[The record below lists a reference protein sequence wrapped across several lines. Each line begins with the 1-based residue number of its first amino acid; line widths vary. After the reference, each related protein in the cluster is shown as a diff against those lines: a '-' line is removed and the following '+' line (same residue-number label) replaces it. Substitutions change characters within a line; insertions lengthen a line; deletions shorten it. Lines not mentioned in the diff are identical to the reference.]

1 MKKLFCAVLAVVLI
15 ITTAGCVSPETGDF
29 SVTNTD
35 GTTTEIFGDAENI
48 VLLNSNA
55 GEVLYLLGEADR
67 VVGVS
72 KSIADNAYQASL
84 YPNAQIIGAWN
95 EPDVEY
101 LISIGADV
109 VLAYS
114 DSKPKNAEVL
124 AAANIPVV
132 YVDCTKPE
140 TMAPDIMEI
149 GKLAGKPERA
159 AEIAEYYTEVMEEV
173 RSASKL
179 ASTHY
184 TVYAES
190 YTAWY
195 GQGTDTGM
203 GQLISWTFG
212 ENIMKDAGAK
222 KLSDEWVVTSN
233 PEIIVK
239 LVNSM
244 DNADAVLNEIENRR
258 GFDRVSAVE
267 NGKVWIIRNDLTYGP
282 RSCAAA
288 VALFKMEYP
297 GIKFDLTPE
306 SVLLEFN
313 KRFGTNFET
322 EEITYPAL

>member
-1 MKKLFCAVLAVVLI
+1 MKKLFWTVIAVVLTI
-15 ITTAGCVSPETGDF
+15 MTAGCVAPEAGDI
-29 SVTNTD
+29 SITNTD
-35 GTTTEIFGDAENI
+35 GTTTEIFGDVENI

-67 VVGVS
+67 VVGIS
-72 KSIADNAYQASL
+72 KSIANNAGQVKL
-84 YPNAQIIGAWN
+84 YPNSKIIGAWN

-101 LISIGADV
+101 LISMGADV

-140 TMAPDIMEI
+140 TMASDIMEI
-149 GKLAGKPERA
+149 GKLVGKQEQA
-159 AEIAEYYTEVMEEV
+159 AEIAEYYNEVMDEV
-173 RSASKL
+173 RSASML

-212 ENIMKDAGAK
+212 QNIMKDAGAK
-222 KLSDEWVVTSN
+222 KLSDEWVVTSS

-239 LVNSM
+239 LVNNM
-244 DNADAVLNEIENRR
+244 DNADAVLNEIKNRR
-258 GFDRVSAVE
+258 GFDSVSAVG
-267 NGKVWIIRNDLTYGP
+267 NNKVWIIRNDLTYGP

-322 EEITYPAL
+322 DGITYPAI

>member
-1 MKKLFCAVLAVVLI
+1 MKKLFWTVIAVVLI
-15 ITTAGCVSPETGDF
+15 IMTAGCTAPETGDI
-29 SVTNTD
+29 SIINTD
-35 GTTTEIFGDAENI
+35 GTTTEIFGDVENI

-67 VVGVS
+67 VVGIS
-72 KSIADNAYQASL
+72 KSIANNAGQVKL
-84 YPNAQIIGAWN
+84 YPNSEIIGAWN

-140 TMAPDIMEI
+140 TMASDIIEI
-149 GKLAGKPERA
+149 GKLVGKEKQA
-159 AEIAEYYTEVMEEV
+159 AEIAGYYTEVMNEV
-173 RSASKL
+173 RSASML
-179 ASTHY
+179 ASTRY

-222 KLSDEWVVTSN
+222 KLSDEWVVTSS

-239 LVNSM
+239 LVNTM
-244 DNADAVLNEIENRR
+244 DNADAVLNEIKNRR
-258 GFDRVSAVE
+258 GFDSVSAVE
-267 NGKVWIIRNDLTYGP
+267 NNKVWIIRNDLTYGP

-322 EEITYPAL
+322 DGITYPAL

>member
-1 MKKLFCAVLAVVLI
+1 M
-15 ITTAGCVSPETGDF
+15 
-29 SVTNTD
+29 
-35 GTTTEIFGDAENI
+35 
-48 VLLNSNA
+48 
-55 GEVLYLLGEADR
+55 
-67 VVGVS
+67 
-72 KSIADNAYQASL
+72 
-84 YPNAQIIGAWN
+84 
-95 EPDVEY
+95 
-101 LISIGADV
+101 GADV

-140 TMAPDIMEI
+140 TMASDIMEI
-149 GKLAGKPERA
+149 GKLVGKQEQA
-159 AEIAEYYTEVMEEV
+159 AEIAGYYTEVMEEI
-173 RSASKL
+173 RSASML

-212 ENIMKDAGAK
+212 QNIMKDAGAK
-222 KLSDEWVVTSN
+222 KLSDEWVVTSS

-244 DNADAVLNEIENRR
+244 YNADVVLNEIKNRR
-258 GFDRVSAVE
+258 GFEHVSAVE
-267 NGKVWIIRNDLTYGP
+267 NDKVWIIRNDLTYGP

-297 GIKFDLTPE
+297 GIRFDLTPE

-322 EEITYPAL
+322 DGITYQAL

>member
-1 MKKLFCAVLAVVLI
+1 MKKLFWTVIAVVLI
-15 ITTAGCVSPETGDF
+15 IMTAGCTAPETGDI
-29 SVTNTD
+29 SIINTD
-35 GTTTEIFGDAENI
+35 GTTTEIFGDVENI

-67 VVGVS
+67 VVGIS
-72 KSIADNAYQASL
+72 KSIANNAGQVKL
-84 YPNAQIIGAWN
+84 YPNSEIIGAWN

-101 LISIGADV
+101 LISMGADV

-140 TMAPDIMEI
+140 TMASDIIEI
-149 GKLAGKPERA
+149 GKLVGKEKQA
-159 AEIAEYYTEVMEEV
+159 AEIAEYYTEVMNEV
-173 RSASKL
+173 RSASML

-212 ENIMKDAGAK
+212 QNIMKDAGAK
-222 KLSDEWVVTSN
+222 KLSDEWVVTSS

-244 DNADAVLNEIENRR
+244 DNADAVLNEIKNRR
-258 GFDRVSAVE
+258 GFDSVSAVE
-267 NGKVWIIRNDLTYGP
+267 NNKVWIIRNDLTYGP

-322 EEITYPAL
+322 DGITYPAL

>member
-1 MKKLFCAVLAVVLI
+1 MKKLFWTVIAVVLI
-15 ITTAGCVSPETGDF
+15 IMTAGCVAPEAGDI
-29 SVTNTD
+29 SITNTD
-35 GTTTEIFGDAENI
+35 GTTTEIFGDVENI

-67 VVGVS
+67 VVGIS
-72 KSIADNAYQASL
+72 KSIANNAGQVKL
-84 YPNAQIIGAWN
+84 YPNSKIIGAWN

-101 LISIGADV
+101 LISMGADV

-140 TMAPDIMEI
+140 TMASDIIEI
-149 GKLAGKPERA
+149 GKLVGKQEQA
-159 AEIAEYYTEVMEEV
+159 AEITEYYNEVMDEV
-173 RSASKL
+173 RSASML

-212 ENIMKDAGAK
+212 QNIMKDAGAK
-222 KLSDEWVVTSN
+222 KLSDEWVVTSS

-244 DNADAVLNEIENRR
+244 DNADAVLNEIKNRR
-258 GFDRVSAVE
+258 GFDSVSAVE
-267 NGKVWIIRNDLTYGP
+267 NNKVWIIRNDLTYGP

-322 EEITYPAL
+322 DGITYPAL

>member
-1 MKKLFCAVLAVVLI
+1 MKKLFWTVLAVVLVI
-15 ITTAGCVSPETGDF
+15 MTAGCVAPQTGDL
-29 SVTNTD
+29 SITNTD
-35 GTTTEIFGDAENI
+35 GTTTEIFGDAKRI

-67 VVGVS
+67 VVGIS
-72 KSIADNAYQASL
+72 KSIADNSIQAGL
-84 YPNAQIIGAWN
+84 YPNAKIIGAWN

-101 LISIGADV
+101 LISMGVDV

-140 TMAPDIMEI
+140 TMALDIAEI
-149 GKLAGKPERA
+149 GKLVGKPERA
-159 AEIAEYYTEVMEEV
+159 AEIAEFYTEVMDEV
-173 RSASKL
+173 RSASML

-184 TVYAES
+184 TIYAES

-212 ENIMKDAGAK
+212 QNIMKDAGAK

-239 LVNSM
+239 LVNNM
-244 DNADAVLNEIENRR
+244 ENPNAVMNEIENRR

-267 NGKVWIIRNDLTYGP
+267 NGKIWIIRNDLTYGP

-313 KRFGTNFET
+313 KRFGTDFET
-322 EEITYPAL
+322 DGITYPAL